1 MYRRGSLGAGD
12 VQLLVKSFVG
22 SDWSIESELVKLLEQ
37 DSCPGKV
44 RQLQNAIEREGILAL
59 DDWLRVENMPLE
71 IIRGIRNPQIAA
83 SGDKCDL
90 ETLDKAHIAETSRRH
105 HGNKARTVRALG
117 IGRRTL
123 YRWPEKYAIEE

>member
-1 MYRRGSLGAGD
+1 VYRRGSLGAGD

-59 DDWLRVENMPLE
+59 DDWLRVENM
-71 IIRGIRNPQIAA
+71 RSKSFVGSGIHR
-83 SGDKCDL
+83 
-90 ETLDKAHIAETSRRH
+90 
-105 HGNKARTVRALG
+105 
-117 IGRRTL
+117 
-123 YRWPEKYAIEE
+123 